1 VAQADKK
8 EPAVSEP
15 KRRSRK
21 KVEVQQQQFQQ
32 SMQLTEVEVLKLR
45 LFMTEQERHARQ
57 KVISSIQRAAYL
69 KQIDPQDILG
79 QFDKEFAAT
88 DAANELAKKQYQAI
102 IEAVESRLQLKL
114 TDYSFD
120 SDTGLLH
127 KVEQST

>member
-1 VAQADKK
+1 M
-8 EPAVSEP
+8 SEP

-21 KVEVQQQQFQQ
+21 KVEVQQQLQQ

-79 QFDKEFAAT
+79 QFDKQLAAT
-88 DAANELAKKQYQAI
+88 DAANELAKKQYQAT

>member
-1 VAQADKK
+1 MAQADKK

-21 KVEVQQQQFQQ
+21 KVEVQQQLQQ

-79 QFDKEFAAT
+79 QFDKQLAAT
-88 DAANELAKKQYQAI
+88 DAANELAKKQYQAT

>member
-21 KVEVQQQQFQQ
+21 KVEVQQQLQQ

-79 QFDKEFAAT
+79 QFDKQLAAT
-88 DAANELAKKQYQAI
+88 DAANELAKKQYQAT